1 MSFPIENNDLLE
13 EDKSYVLSLV
23 DYTFDETIVIGIESA
38 SITVVDD
45 DGQFDNVI

>member
-1 MSFPIENNDLLE
+1 MNNDLLE

-23 DYTFDETIVIGIESA
+23 NYTFDESIVIGIESA

-45 DGQFDNVI
+45 DGEFDDVI